1 MRQPN
6 SQRHSRDREHGY
18 LPKSGGSSARGGGS
32 HSQQDPPELI
42 VTNGRGNDS
51 SGDSVGSSGHRGR
64 QSPHGLEMETKAS
77 RLGQAANPNRAEM
90 PGSGRRTS
98 YDPNVRIISEVRP
111 PSKYDAAVTWSQIR
125 WSPQY
130 CVICVCVVH
139 YVCKSLSVAL
149 S

>member
-6 SQRHSRDREHGY
+6 SQRDRHREHGY
-18 LPKSGGSSARGGGS
+18 LPKSSGGGGGGGGGGSSSRGS
-32 HSQQDPPELI
+32 HSQQEPPEI

-90 PGSGRRTS
+90 PTTGRRTS
-98 YDPNVRIISEVRP
+98 FDPVSVRNFFGGGGGGGGDRDW
-111 PSKYDAAVTWSQIR
+111 KCD
-125 WSPQY
+125 
-130 CVICVCVVH
+130 VC
-139 YVCKSLSVAL
+139 LSVL
-149 S
+149 